1 MWWRDRQPDPRWR
14 PVRLARVRE
23 VAADRCRPRSLGYA
37 GAAMVGNAQLRELG
51 QYAHLIF
58 SFARRD
64 LRARYRQALLGMAWA
79 VFQPFSL
86 MIVMTFVFSRLARIS
101 SDGLPYPIFVYTGL
115 IFWTFF
121 ASSVSR
127 GTMAIVANAN
137 LVRKI
142 YFPRETLLLAVLL
155 EAGLDLLLASTMLGA
170 MLVYARIA
178 LGWIVLWV
186 APLLAL
192 QLVFTAA
199 VMCVLSAV
207 EVHFRDVGHAVPL
220 GLQLAMFVSPVAY
233 PLSAVPERFLPLYA
247 LNPMASIIDGYR
259 RVILLGVAPDLS
271 HLALALVVSLVAAG
285 LGYALFKRAERTFAD
300 VI

>member
-1 MWWRDRQPDPRWR
+1 M
-14 PVRLARVRE
+14 VR
-23 VAADRCRPRSLGYA
+23 
-37 GAAMVGNAQLRELG
+37 NAQLRELG
-51 QYAHLIF
+51 QHAHLIF

-64 LRARYRQALLGMAWA
+64 IRARYRQALLGMAWA

-86 MIVMTFVFSRLARIS
+86 MIVMTLVFSRLARVP

-121 ASSVSR
+121 ATSVSR

-137 LVRKI
+137 LVRKL

-155 EAGLDLLLASTMLGA
+155 ETGLDLLLAATMLGA
-170 MLVYARIA
+170 MLVYFRIA
-178 LGWIVLWV
+178 LGWIAMWV
-186 APLLAL
+186 VPLLAL
-192 QLVFTAA
+192 QVLFTAA
-199 VMCVLSAV
+199 VMCVLSAA

-220 GLQLAMFVSPVAY
+220 GVQLAMFVSPVAY
-233 PLSAVPERFLPLYA
+233 PLSAVPEQFLPLYL

-259 RVILLGVAPDLS
+259 RVILMGVAPDLS
-271 HLALALVVSLVAAG
+271 HLTVGLAVSLVAAG
-285 LGYALFKRAERTFAD
+285 FGYALFKRAERTFAD

>member
-1 MWWRDRQPDPRWR
+1 
-14 PVRLARVRE
+14 
-23 VAADRCRPRSLGYA
+23 
-37 GAAMVGNAQLRELG
+37 MVGSAQIRELG
-51 QYAHLIF
+51 QHAHLIV

-64 LRARYRQALLGMAWA
+64 IRARYRQALLGTAWA
-79 VFQPFSL
+79 MFQPFSL
-86 MIVMTFVFSRLARIS
+86 MIVMTLVFSRLAQVP
-101 SDGLPYPIFVYTGL
+101 SDGLPYPIFSYSGL

-121 ASSVSR
+121 ATSVAR
-127 GTMAIVANAN
+127 GTVVIVANAN

-155 EAGLDLLLASTMLGA
+155 EAGLDFLVAATMLGA
-170 MLVYARIA
+170 MMVYYGIA
-178 LGWIVLWV
+178 IGWMALWV
-186 APLLAL
+186 VPLLAM
-192 QLVFTAA
+192 QLLFSAA

-207 EVHFRDVGHAVPL
+207 QVHFRDVGHAVPL

-233 PLSAVPERFLPLYA
+233 PLSVVPERFLPLYV

-259 RVILLGVAPDLS
+259 RVILRGIAPDLS
-271 HLALALVVSLVAAG
+271 HLSVGLAISLAAAG